1 MSRPRVIEHDQILDA
16 AEQVILRD
24 GAAKLTLN
32 AVAGEAGISKAS
44 VIYDYKT
51 KQALIRAIIE
61 RRACEEQA
69 RLHAAAEALGD
80 VPNALILGRIAVI
93 ESGMQDDVRA
103 VGVSL
108 CSAMAQDAAIRSTL
122 QEMVADDLQAMMEKS
137 ENPRSAQIA
146 FLAIEGLR
154 ALETLGLHSW
164 HPEERNTILREI
176 EALIDIKIPECPTT
190 RPGHSKALAATAP
203 LIPTPDT
210 PTRQIS

>member
-1 MSRPRVIEHDQILDA
+1 MSRPRVIGHDQILDA

-69 RLHAAAEALGD
+69 RLRAAAEALGD
-80 VPNALILGRIAVI
+80 VPNALILGRISVV
-93 ESGMQDDVRA
+93 ESGMQDDARA

-122 QEMVADDLQAMMEKS
+122 QEMVAGDIKAMLEKS

-146 FLAIEGLR
+146 FLAVEGLR
-154 ALETLGLHSW
+154 ALETLGLHTW
-164 HPEERNTILREI
+164 HPEERSVILREI
-176 EALIDIKIPECPTT
+176 EALTDIKIPESPAKMGGASQRT
-190 RPGHSKALAATAP
+190 RGDTAAHP
-203 LIPTPDT
+203 N
-210 PTRQIS
+210 S